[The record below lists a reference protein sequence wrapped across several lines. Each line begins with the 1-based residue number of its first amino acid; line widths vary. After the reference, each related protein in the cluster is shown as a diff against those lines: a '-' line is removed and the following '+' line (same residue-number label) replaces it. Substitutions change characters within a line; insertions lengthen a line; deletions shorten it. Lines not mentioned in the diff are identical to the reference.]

1 MRVIELLPKVKANNK
16 TFKYID
22 GRDKQMFKH
31 AYDYLKAHKDKEV
44 NKIVETLINDYLRPV
59 DVDFLIKYKTI
70 QFISTN
76 IKH

>member
-1 MRVIELLPKVKANNK
+1 MKVIELMPKVKANNK

-22 GRDKQMFKH
+22 GRDKDLFKR

-44 NKIVETLINDYLRPV
+44 NSIVETLINEYLRPV
-59 DVDFLIKYKTI
+59 DMDFLIKYKAI

>member
-1 MRVIELLPKVKANNK
+1 MLVSELLPKVKANNK

-22 GRDKQMFKH
+22 GRDKQLFQR
-31 AYDYLKAHKDKEV
+31 AYDYLKSHKDKEV

-59 DVDFLIKYKTI
+59 DMDFLIKYKAI
-70 QFISTN
+70 QLISTN

>member
-22 GRDKQMFKH
+22 SRDKELFKRT
-31 AYDYLKAHKDKEV
+31 Y
-44 NKIVETLINDYLRPV
+44 DYLRPV
-59 DVDFLIKYKTI
+59 DMDFLIKYKAI

>member
-1 MRVIELLPKVKANNK
+1 MLVSELLPKVKANNK

-22 GRDKQMFKH
+22 GRDKQLFQRS
-31 AYDYLKAHKDKEV
+31 YDYLKAHKHKEV
-44 NKIVETLINDYLRPV
+44 NSIVETLINDYLRPV
-59 DVDFLIKYKTI
+59 DMDFLIKYKAI

>member
-1 MRVIELLPKVKANNK
+1 MKVIELMPKVKANNK

-22 GRDKQMFKH
+22 ERDKDLFKR
-31 AYDYLKAHKDKEV
+31 AYDYLKANKHKEV
-44 NKIVETLINDYLRPV
+44 NSIVETLISDYLRPV
-59 DVDFLIKYKTI
+59 DVDFLIKYKAI

>member
-1 MRVIELLPKVKANNK
+1 MKVIELLPKVKANNK
-16 TFKYID
+16 TFKHID
-22 GRDKQMFKH
+22 GRDKDLFKR

-44 NKIVETLINDYLRPV
+44 NSIVETLINEYLRPV
-59 DVDFLIKYKTI
+59 DMDFLIKYKAI